1 MTFTLDDAYKLAKRA
16 HAGQVDK
23 AGKPYI
29 LHPLAVS
36 QALAEHG
43 EQAQIAGMLHDVIE
57 DTPLTAEDLL
67 AAGVEPLTVDAV
79 LAVTRQEGEVY
90 ADFIRR
96 AAAHPLGRL
105 VKRADIGHNSDPARL
120 AALEPKKAASLA
132 RRYEKAL
139 AILDSC
145 EVAGWQPDPQEDQ

>member
-1 MTFTLDDAYKLAKRA
+1 MARRGAAVTFTLDDAYDLAKRA
-16 HAGQVDK
+16 HADQVDK

-29 LHPLAVS
+29 LHPVAVA
-36 QALAEHG
+36 QALADHG

-67 AAGVEPLTVDAV
+67 AAGVEPATVEAI

-96 AAAHPLGRL
+96 AGAHPMGRV
-105 VKRADIGHNSDPARL
+105 VKRADIGHNSDPDRL
-120 AALEPKKAASLA
+120 ASLEPGKGASLA

-139 AILDSC
+139 AILDST
-145 EVAGWQPDPQEDQ
+145 EEER